1 MVVDTRQQTID
12 LHALARN
19 VYLLSMWPFDCKVIG
34 SFSSPTVQAL
44 SVLFGTSASNINK
57 IQRVHN
63 TLAKIVLN
71 DLALPSVSALRQLH
85 WLPINR
91 RINFKIAILIY
102 RALQSGTP
110 SYLSSLINLNTT
122 SRALRSSSLS
132 LLHVPFTTT
141 AIGRRAFRF
150 ATSTIWNSIPLS
162 IRSLP
167 SLNSFKRSVKSHL
180 FSLDSTWSRPC
191 YTSAS
196 DSSFAWICVL
206 YKFHIMC
213 WWAEKNT

>member
-1 MVVDTRQQTID
+1 M
-12 LHALARN
+12 
-19 VYLLSMWPFDCKVIG
+19 DCDHVRSKVRH
-34 SFSSPTVQAL
+34 SWY
-44 SVLFGTSASNINK
+44 N
-57 IQRVHN
+57 HN

-91 RINFKIAILIY
+91 RINFKIAISTY
-102 RALQSGTP
+102 RALHSGTP

-122 SRALRSSSLS
+122 SRALHSSSLS

-141 AIGRRAFRF
+141 ASCRKACRF
-150 ATSTIWNSIPLS
+150 AAPTIWNSILLR

-167 SLNSFKRSVKSHL
+167 SLDSFKRSLKTSYSW
-180 FSLDSTWSRPC
+180 FSLDSLWSWPC

-196 DSSFAWICVL
+196 DSSLLEFVCYINFV
-206 YKFHIMC
+206 
-213 WWAEKNT
+213 